1 MNSKGENKF
10 IYLLNNEVSKSMKLF
25 ISFLILFLV
34 GHVGLF
40 VRRILQV
47 NKLITDHVTNGG
59 TLQSYI
65 AQNGKYSFKIILDSV
80 ASQMLMIICFGILI
94 IFLYA
99 IIIWLR
105 EWFGNN
111 KTVYTLMSLPVSR
124 HSIVLAKFTS
134 ILIIG
139 STFISTHI
147 LALFIDNLFVK
158 TLMAPEIVEK
168 VDVLKSFFSSN
179 MCEIFPNNIPMF
191 IFMFSIIICAVLIIF
206 NCVMLERSF
215 RWKGI
220 VLGIINIGVT
230 IFLYAMVP
238 SMANLFIKEIA
249 LYYSLLSIV
258 LIILNYYSTYYLLE
272 NKAHV

>member
-1 MNSKGENKF
+1 MNSKRENKF
-10 IYLLNNEVSKSMKLF
+10 IYLLNNEVSRSMKLF

-40 VRRILQV
+40 VRRIFQV
-47 NKLITDHVTNGG
+47 NTILTEHITKGG

-65 AQNGKYSFKIILDSV
+65 AENGKYSFKIILDSV
-80 ASQMLMIICFGILI
+80 ASQILMIICFGILV

-111 KTVYTLMSLPVSR
+111 KTVYTLMSLSVSR
-124 HSIVLAKFTS
+124 HSIVLSKFTA
-134 ILIIG
+134 ILIMG

-158 TLMAPEIVEK
+158 TLLSSEVIEN
-168 VDVLKSFFSSN
+168 VDVIKSFFTSRI
-179 MCEIFPNNIPMF
+179 CEIFPNNLLMF
-191 IFMFSIIICAVLIIF
+191 MFMFSIIICAILIIF

-220 VLGIINIGVT
+220 VLGLINVGVT
-230 IFLYAMVP
+230 MFLYAKVP
-238 SMANLFIKEIA
+238 LIANLFVKETV